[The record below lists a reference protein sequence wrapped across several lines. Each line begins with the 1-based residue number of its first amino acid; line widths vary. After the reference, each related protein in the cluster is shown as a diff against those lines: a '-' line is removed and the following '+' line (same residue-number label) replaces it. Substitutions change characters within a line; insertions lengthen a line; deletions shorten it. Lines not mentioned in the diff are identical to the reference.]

1 MSEIATAVPTPPAAG
16 FELPVKTGHSSL
28 SVAQYII
35 DLCARSGINSS
46 LTPMQVL
53 KLVYLAHGWMLG
65 IHGRPL
71 VSDDIEAWTYGPVIP
86 VLYEAIRRYRSGP
99 VASVEGAVPLSLDQA
114 EQDVIAQVC
123 DIYGRR
129 TGMELSQLTHQEGSP
144 WDQVWSILGKS
155 GRMSNDIIEQHY
167 RSLAQ
172 SPG

>member
-1 MSEIATAVPTPPAAG
+1 MSGTAALAIPPVAGIAGA
-16 FELPVKTGHSSL
+16 PVKTGHSSL
-28 SVAQYII
+28 SVAQYVI
-35 DLCARSGINSS
+35 DLCARTGINSS

-71 VSDDIEAWTYGPVIP
+71 VSDEIEAWTYGPVIP
-86 VLYEAIRRYRSGP
+86 LLYEAIRHYRSGP
-99 VASVEGAVPLSLDQA
+99 VARVEGALPLQLDQS

-123 DIYGRR
+123 EIYGRR

-167 RSLAQ
+167 RGLAQ
-172 SPG
+172 APA